1 MKCPTIGCGNSRPTG
16 ARKIFCDNCR
26 QSMANTAKKQEKDPG
41 YIAKRRGA
49 IIRQQSRLGQVTHRK
64 DEIKQV
70 RR

>member
-1 MKCPTIGCGNSRPTG
+1 
-16 ARKIFCDNCR
+16 
-26 QSMANTAKKQEKDPG
+26 MANTAKKQEKDPG